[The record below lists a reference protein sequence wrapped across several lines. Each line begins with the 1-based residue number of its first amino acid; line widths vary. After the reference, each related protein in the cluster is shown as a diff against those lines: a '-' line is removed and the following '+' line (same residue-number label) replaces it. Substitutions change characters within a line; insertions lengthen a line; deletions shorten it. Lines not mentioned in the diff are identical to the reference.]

1 MWWYIAYLAA
11 KTVLGSNADTKAAM
25 QQNKTAMSRLGKE
38 INQINLDRAASRQRT
53 SQALFN
59 TEVQKQNNL
68 SQVQLQA
75 AGSGTIGASVQD
87 AVSTVNLVSDRQDA
101 GIRSQQYQQE
111 EGFRLQVQK
120 SVDTAEAN
128 MDWESGADK
137 LWNNIMQTAGG
148 AMGQAA
154 ASAATKGSSS
164 GEASQVES
172 KNPGQNGGAYNNY
185 GYDLWGSKGGSS
197 TSQTGMQTWKS
208 YLGN

>member
-1 MWWYIAYLAA
+1 MWWYVAYLAA
-11 KTVLGSNADTKAAM
+11 KTVLGTNAETKTALA
-25 QQNKTAMSRLGKE
+25 QNKTAMSRLGKE
-38 INQINLDRAASRQRT
+38 VNQINLERAASRQRT

-75 AGSGTIGASVQD
+75 AGSGTVGASVQD
-87 AVSTVNLVSDRQDA
+87 AVSTVNLAADRQDA

-120 SVDTAEAN
+120 SIDNTSAS

-137 LWNNIMQTAGG
+137 LWNNILQNAGG
-148 AMGQAA
+148 ALGQAA
-154 ASAATKGSSS
+154 AAAATSGGSSEGES
-164 GEASQVES
+164 GGSGQTGAS
-172 KNPGQNGGAYNNY
+172 YNNY
-185 GYDLWGSKGGSS
+185 GYDLWGSKGGGSS
-197 TSQTGMQTWKS
+197 TSQTGMQSWKS